1 MTTRIGLAAGT
12 VFYRQEMF
20 KDAKERHV
28 KTPFGPARLILTDR
42 LAYLPRHG
50 LDGQSYIFA
59 HAINHPANFFALKDL
74 GVEEVIAICSTGSL
88 KPSLAPGNVVLPSDY
103 ICLGPVPTTVSNHSL
118 HITPVLSE
126 AVRLK
131 LAEAARRS
139 GVEIVDGGVYWQS
152 TGPRLETRAEIRLI
166 SDYAHLV
173 GMTMASEAAV
183 AQELGLAYAALC
195 SVDNYAHG
203 LSHVPLTEDEIRSR
217 AAENAEKMVRIV
229 EAYLRLPVG

>member
-1 MTTRIGLAAGT
+1 MTPRIGLAAGT
-12 VFYRQEMF
+12 VFYKQKMF
-20 KDAKERHV
+20 KDAEDRQV

-42 LAYLPRHG
+42 IAYLPRHG
-50 LDGQSYIFA
+50 LDGQGYIFA

-74 GVEEVIAICSTGSL
+74 GVEEVIGICSTGSL
-88 KPSLAPGNVVLPSDY
+88 KPSLPPGNVLVPSDY
-103 ICLGPVPTTVSNHSL
+103 ICLGPLPTTVTDHSL

-126 AVRLK
+126 KVRSK
-131 LAEAARRS
+131 LGEASRQAE
-139 GVEIVDGGVYWQS
+139 VEIVDGGIYWQS
-152 TGPRLETRAEIRLI
+152 TGPRLETRAEIRFI

-203 LSHVPLTEDEIRSR
+203 LSHTPLTEDEIRNR
-217 AAENAEKMVRIV
+217 AGENAEKMFKIV
-229 EAYLRLPVG
+229 EAYLDLPAD